1 MLGFL
6 GNPMGTINRNSQGLS
21 GSVWYLATE
30 WVNGVNNEINKPL
43 IANIQLKKN
52 YFASTNGLFI
62 HTETSFLSPVSGDF
76 HLIIYLIRNDVVS
89 PQKFDAGVVDTN
101 YHHHSVLSDNI
112 NGTWGTLIND
122 GGLADENTVVYNDFT
137 YELRDPSLNPTFNIE
152 NLSLIAYL
160 CDRNTYEVIQV
171 IKSDI

>member
-1 MLGFL
+1 M
-6 GNPMGTINRNSQGLS
+6 
-21 GSVWYLATE
+21 
-30 WVNGVNNEINKPL
+30 
-43 IANIQLKKN
+43 
-52 YFASTNGLFI
+52 
-62 HTETSFLSPVSGDF
+62 
-76 HLIIYLIRNDVVS
+76 
-89 PQKFDAGVVDTN
+89 
-101 YHHHSVLSDNI
+101 SDNI